1 MNGELNRTQRKHID
15 EYLNNNKLSLDE
27 IQQAF
32 IDSFT
37 LNKVTNEQAA
47 ALFVS
52 IMRNTLQMSHN
63 AAQLNEIGIDS
74 TKLSIDVVTELINVW
89 AKEFAKQL

>member
-52 IMRNTLQMSHN
+52 IMRNMLQMSHN